1 MMILS
6 PLRGHPGGGSR
17 VVPALTTAGLLLLAM
32 TLASGRLQA
41 QDQPSAGPQP
51 QQKETN
57 KRFQPSE
64 AVFSTEVVPAEAQ
77 PGQTV
82 QFRVQAKLAPTW
94 HIFAYTAKQLDD
106 GPRATEFDLFNPGG
120 LTVAGEW
127 TAEPPP
133 TRSKDPN
140 FPEVEFVEYHEDQ
153 VVWSIPL
160 TIPADAQP
168 GERSIQ
174 VQAYYQLC
182 DPSTC
187 SRPGRW
193 NLEPASLTILAAN
206 TNAPDPAMPA
216 AASDDPPA
224 KPQEAATAD
233 ASPPK
238 QPRRP
243 DDKPFFKPPQA
254 RLSTAVT
261 PPNAAPGST
270 VNFEITMELDEGWH
284 AYGLNN
290 TEEADGP
297 FTALD
302 LFDTGGLTVAGE
314 WKPDPQPEVKPD
326 PQFPDLP
333 FVATHDGKVTWR
345 IPLTIPADAPPGA
358 RTLKVQ
364 AFYQLCD
371 ANQCTRPGRW
381 TAPEAVLT
389 VLPAGA
395 AAPVMANPTPTTETT
410 TNVAAAGVDTAKT
423 TAASSP
429 TEGAESAAEP
439 VSSAAKPVTGRNEVT
454 EAIERGIGPFM
465 FLAIFGGL
473 ITLAMPCVWPMIP
486 ITVNFFVKQGEANRS
501 RAVGLALTYSLSI
514 IGMFTILGVAVA
526 VLFGAK
532 ALQNIAINPWIN
544 GFIAVMFIAFGLSL
558 LGLFEL
564 RLPNSLLNLSSQ
576 GEQAGGVIGVM
587 FMALTLVITSFTCTA
602 PVVGALLVAA
612 AVGES
617 YMYPILG
624 MLIFS
629 TVVALP
635 FFALSIAP
643 GLLKSLPKSGD
654 WMNTVKVVGGL
665 LELGAAFKFIN
676 NVELAFVPDPA
687 DAWFNA
693 HVLIAIWSVTAA
705 VCGLYLLGMFR
716 SKYDYEQPIIG
727 PGRLVFGTAFLTIA
741 LYLAPAL
748 FGAPPRSRAY
758 EFFALGLL
766 PPDYVNLERGGGFG
780 GAATGDGEALAK
792 KATSTDPDLAERV
805 ETIFHGVVWGLSY
818 QAALDRARSDSKLV
832 LIDFTGVWC
841 ANCRAMEGEVF
852 PKPAVVEEMK
862 KFVTVALYND
872 KVPIGSLTVEQQ
884 DILAERNFE
893 LMVNLIGSTTN
904 PTYVVLDP
912 RNEKVIDSIG
922 GKRSVEDFV
931 NFLKNARTKAETA
944 SPAND
949 SRTVAR

>member
-6 PLRGHPGGGSR
+6 PSRGGTGGRVR
-17 VVPALTTAGLLLLAM
+17 VVTAPTILGLLFLAA
-32 TLASGRLQA
+32 TLAGGRLQA
-41 QDQPSAGPQP
+41 QDQPPDGSQPQP
-51 QQKETN
+51 RQKETS
-57 KRFQPSE
+57 KRFQPAE
-64 AVFSTEVVPAEAQ
+64 AVFSTQIVPAEAR

-82 QFRVQAKLAPTW
+82 QFQVQAKLAPTW
-94 HIFAYTAKQLDD
+94 HIFAYAPKQLDE
-106 GPRATEFDLFNPGG
+106 GPRATEFDLFNTGG
-120 LTVAGEW
+120 LNIAGPW

-133 TRSKDPN
+133 NRSKDPN
-140 FPEVEFVEYHEDQ
+140 FPEVEFVEYHENQ

-160 TIPADAQP
+160 TIPKDAQP
-168 GERSIQ
+168 GSRTIQ

-182 DPSTC
+182 DPNTC

-193 NLEPASLTILAAN
+193 NLEPATLTILAA
-206 TNAPDPAMPA
+206 TNPAPALTA
-216 AASDDPPA
+216 AASDNQTTT
-224 KPQEAATAD
+224 PQEDTTSD
-233 ASPPK
+233 ASSPK

-243 DDKPFFKPPQA
+243 DDKPFFKPSQA
-254 RLSTAVT
+254 RLSTNVT
-261 PPNAAPGST
+261 PAQATPGST

-290 TEEADGP
+290 SDEADGP

-302 LFDTGGLTVAGE
+302 LFDTGGLTVVGNWTA
-314 WKPDPQPEVKPD
+314 DPQPETKPD

-333 FVATHDGKVTWR
+333 FVATHEGRVTWR
-345 IPLTIPADAPPGA
+345 IPLTIPADAPPGK

-364 AFYQLCD
+364 AYYQLCD

-389 VLPAGA
+389 VLPAGT
-395 AAPVMANPTPTTETT
+395 AAPVTATANAAAATQTT
-410 TNVAAAGVDTAKT
+410 TNVAAAGVDTSLSAGSQSN
-423 TAASSP
+423 AAD
-429 TEGAESAAEP
+429 
-439 VSSAAKPVTGRNEVT
+439 AKPVTGRNEVT
-454 EAIERGIGPFM
+454 EAIERGIVPFVL
-465 FLAIFGGL
+465 LAIFGGL

-486 ITVNFFVKQGEANRS
+486 ITVNFFVKQGEANRG
-501 RAVGLALTYSLSI
+501 RAIGLALTYSLSI
-514 IGMFTILGVAVA
+514 IGMFTILGVMVA

-532 ALQNIAINPWIN
+532 ALQDIAINPWIN

-564 RLPNSLLNLSSQ
+564 RLPSSLLNLSSR
-576 GEQAGGVIGVM
+576 GEQVGGVVGVM

-617 YMYPILG
+617 YLYPILG

-654 WMNTVKVVGGL
+654 WMNSVKVVGGL

-676 NVELAFVPDPA
+676 NVELAFVPDPS

-693 HVLIAIWSVTAA
+693 HALIAIWSVTAA

-716 SKYDYEQPIIG
+716 TKYDYEQPMIG
-727 PGRLVFGTAFLTIA
+727 PGRLVFGTAFLAIA

-766 PPDYVNLERGGGFG
+766 PPDYINLERGGGFG
-780 GAATGDGEALAK
+780 GVGASAGNGEALAK
-792 KATSTDPDLAERV
+792 KATSTDPDQAERE
-805 ETIFHGVVWGLSY
+805 ETKFHGVEWGMSY
-818 QAALDRARSDSKLV
+818 QAALERARKESKLV

-872 KVPIGSLTVEQQ
+872 KVPIGSLTVQQ
-884 DILAERNFE
+884 QQALAERNFE

-912 RNEKVIDSIG
+912 VTETVIDSIG
-922 GKRSVEDFV
+922 GKRSVEVFV
-931 NFLKNARTKAETA
+931 DFLKNARAKAQAAQTA
-944 SPAND
+944 TPASD
-949 SRTVAR
+949 SRTAAR